1 MSLGTKVVLF
11 IIVVPILAM
20 FVWSVL
26 RQSRTT
32 IPAGEL
38 GLLVVKGK
46 PTDRVLL
53 PGAHW
58 VPSLR
63 KRQAVGY
70 PAVEMSY
77 RATDAG
83 SAATSSPSSSRETY
97 GPPLAVTLGDR
108 SEAVLAYTVRF
119 RLDPERLRTVHE
131 RFGPDGL
138 WAVVRDESARAL
150 TAALA
155 DPGCTIDDLFGT
167 ARVELE
173 QRLGA
178 AVAQVLDAD
187 GMLMTSFS
195 LGSADLGRAGELI
208 QAAVRARLELARE
221 EAEAA
226 TRIARVRHDAE
237 LGPVLA
243 GVGEAALRYRQTD
256 VWRDLVQR
264 SEAMTVA
271 VPGISGAVAIPAEE
285 AGSVPR
291 ADETAP

>member
-1 MSLGTKVVLF
+1 MSLGTKIVLL
-11 IIVVPILAM
+11 IIVVPILAT
-20 FVWSVL
+20 FVWSIL

-53 PGAHW
+53 PGPHW

-63 KRQAVGY
+63 KRQAVAY

-77 RATDAG
+77 RATDAA
-83 SAATSSPSSSRETY
+83 SASASPTSAHEAY

-108 SEAVLAYTVRF
+108 SEAVLAYTLRF

-138 WAVVRDESARAL
+138 WAVVRDESSRAL
-150 TAALA
+150 ATELS
-155 DPGCTIDDLFGT
+155 DPACTIDDLFGT

-173 QRLGA
+173 ERLGA
-178 AVAQVLDAD
+178 AVARVLDDD
-187 GMLMTSFS
+187 GLVMTSFS
-195 LGSADLGRAGELI
+195 LGSVDLGRAGELI
-208 QAAVRARLELARE
+208 QAAARARLELARE

-237 LGPVLA
+237 LAPYLA

-271 VPGISGAVAIPAEE
+271 VPGISGAAPIPNEEPGIVGRAEE
-285 AGSVPR
+285 S
-291 ADETAP
+291 AP

>member
-11 IIVVPILAM
+11 IIVVPILAT

-63 KRQAVGY
+63 KRQAVAY

-77 RATDAG
+77 RATDASNWVAS
-83 SAATSSPSSSRETY
+83 SASAHEAY

-108 SEAVLAYTVRF
+108 SEAVIAYTLRF

-138 WAVVRDESARAL
+138 WAVVRDEGARAL
-150 TAALA
+150 TAELS
-155 DPGCTIDDLFGT
+155 DPSCTIDDLFGP
-167 ARVELE
+167 ARVALE
-173 QRLGA
+173 GRLGA
-178 AVAQVLDAD
+178 AVARVLDAD
-187 GMLMTSFS
+187 GLLMTSFS
-195 LGSADLGRAGELI
+195 LGSVDLGRAGELI

-221 EAEAA
+221 EADAA
-226 TRIARVRHDAE
+226 TRIARAQHDAE
-237 LGPVLA
+237 LGPYLV

-271 VPGISGAVAIPAEE
+271 VPGISGAVAIPAEPE
-285 AGSVPR
+285 AGNAGRVEEASP
-291 ADETAP
+291 

>member
-11 IIVVPILAM
+11 IIVMPILAV
-20 FVWSVL
+20 FVWSIL

-63 KRQAVGY
+63 KRQAIGY

-77 RATDAG
+77 RATDASRS
-83 SAATSSPSSSRETY
+83 SASPSSAHEAY
-97 GPPLAVTLGDR
+97 GPALAVTLGDR

-119 RLDPERLRTVHE
+119 RLDPERLRLVHE

-138 WAVVRDESARAL
+138 WAVVRDESARAM
-150 TAALA
+150 TAELS
-155 DPGCTIDDLFGT
+155 DPACTIDDLFGA
-167 ARVELE
+167 ARVQLE
-173 QRLGA
+173 ERLSV
-178 AVAQVLDAD
+178 AVARVLDTD
-187 GMLMTSFS
+187 GLVVTSFS
-195 LGSADLGRAGELI
+195 LGSVDLGRAGELI
-208 QAAVRARLELARE
+208 QAAARARLELARE

-237 LGPVLA
+237 LAPYLA
-243 GVGEAALRYRQTD
+243 RVGEAALRYRQTD

-271 VPGISGAVAIPAEE
+271 VPGISGAVAIPSEEPGPSTRAEE
-285 AGSVPR
+285 L
-291 ADETAP
+291 AP

>member
-1 MSLGTKVVLF
+1 MSFGTKVVLF
-11 IIVVPILAM
+11 IIVVPILAT
-20 FVWSVL
+20 FVWSIL

-38 GLLVVKGK
+38 GLLLIRGK
-46 PTDRVLL
+46 PTDKVLQ
-53 PGAHW
+53 PGPHW
-58 VPSLR
+58 VPALR

-77 RATDAG
+77 RASDGANAG
-83 SAATSSPSSSRETY
+83 TSSTSPHEAL
-97 GPPLAVTLGDR
+97 GPALAVTLGDR
-108 SEAVLAYTVRF
+108 SQAVLAYTVRF

-138 WAVVRDESARAL
+138 WAVVRDHSARAM

-155 DPGCTIDDLFGT
+155 EPTCTIDDCFGT
-167 ARVELE
+167 ARVALE
-173 QRLGA
+173 ERLGA
-178 AVAQVLDAD
+178 AVAAVLDAD
-187 GMLMTSFS
+187 GIVMTAFS
-195 LGSADLGRAGELI
+195 LGSVDLGRAGELI

-237 LGPVLA
+237 LAPYLV

-271 VPGISGAVAIPAEE
+271 VPGISGAVSIPPDEAAASTRAEE
-285 AGSVPR
+285 TSA
-291 ADETAP
+291 